1 MNFNLLVTFLDG
13 TNREVSGIA
22 ADLVAFEAE
31 FDLSVTRLNQDMK
44 ITHLLWLLRKSA
56 GVGGTTQ
63 SPPRLG
69 SGLRLLMVLRLAPQK
84 NSRAWG

>member
-44 ITHLLWLLRKSA
+44 ITHLLWLGWHVLKRTGETKDVFA
-56 GVGGTTQ
+56 KWVETVDGVEA
-63 SPPRLG
+63 SNPK
-69 SGLRLLMVLRLAPQK
+69 A
-84 NSRAWG
+84 

>member
-31 FDLSVTRLNQDMK
+31 YDLSVTRLNQDMK
-44 ITHLLWLLRKSA
+44 ITHLLWLGWHVLKRTGETKETFQKWVETVE
-56 GVGGTTQ
+56 GVEAA
-63 SPPRLG
+63 
-69 SGLRLLMVLRLAPQK
+69 SGK
-84 NSRAWG
+84 K